1 MLFSL
6 KRCLLIVYQKFLS
19 VCYWLSSSVRFII
32 KSQICPRMMF
42 HPMCPNTSL
51 FSVVCAVVSHPPD
64 TIVSY
69 MNKAKGSTFS
79 SSAKALGFMGLW
91 KGLVPR
97 TIMIGTLTALQWFI
111 YDVVKVIILKLHLLH
126 SGKWY

>member
-1 MLFSL
+1 M
-6 KRCLLIVYQKFLS
+6 
-19 VCYWLSSSVRFII
+19 I
-32 KSQICPRMMF
+32 KKYTELVADKNHF
-42 HPMCPNTSL
+42 VL
-51 FSVVCAVVSHPPD
+51 VVCAVVSHPPD

-69 MNKAKGSTFS
+69 MNKAKGSTFT

-111 YDVVKVIILKLHLLH
+111 YDVVKVGGVLTLDYFGSIKGHLFDF
-126 SGKWY
+126 